1 MKNKDIETVQ
11 KNLGDLINFYKD
23 KNVLTTKYEDKNL
36 PLLRSDECFKETLDD
51 LDRAKREFDAS
62 LFFILMFGPLKAGK
76 STLTNLLARQED
88 VSPTGFG
95 AETTLRPSLII
106 KRHKQD
112 CEIVAYEAIDTR
124 DNQEELFNYV
134 MDCLRGILD
143 FQSIKSRVRR
153 TSIPLTRQNVE
164 ERLIRPLD
172 IEPLITV
179 LYVPG
184 GELVTEHVALID
196 MPGLDGVKS
205 NWEDSVVHKWILKRA
220 DFLIFIQ
227 SSMAAL
233 NKSTLNYL
241 KDAYL
246 GSRRPPL
253 WLVQNIIDATYWRS
267 EERRKSDNDTQRQNA
282 KEYISSSLGISE
294 DLRSTAINLGKASD
308 GMKGE
313 MFSDLL
319 NESRFLDFEN
329 ELKEILNE
337 SRVRIQQENSVKGVR
352 ATVRICK
359 DRFINYREELKER
372 DKEYG
377 RQIKKLAE
385 PKKILKNVYKE
396 IKPDALKDY
405 LEKELEKYVVIWM
418 NNCKENLRKEKLAIN
433 WSEGARKNLGKRV
446 EEAVDAINAKRKY
459 DLENLKNKPEV
470 PDLAKRYIDEVS
482 GKELK
487 EINECLQDLDIKIF
501 EKEILFVPKWK
512 GENVSFLIPKHISGE
527 LSKISG
533 FRLNRKEDKLDKEF
547 EHFCDNFK
555 MEYSRFVERLQK
567 IMIDEISS
575 DFDKWIT
582 DSYLKEIADYLDD
595 RTEQKAQDISK
606 KREKLED
613 TKDWIEELE
622 TMCNELEQLCNKVLE
637 AAG

>member
-1 MKNKDIETVQ
+1 MKGEDIVTVQ
-11 KNLGDLINFYKD
+11 EKLGELIDFYKD

-36 PLLRSDECFKETLDD
+36 PLLRSDECFKETLGD
-51 LDRAKREFDAS
+51 LDRSKREFDAS

-106 KRHKQD
+106 KSRRQD
-112 CEIVAYEAIDTR
+112 CEIVSYEAIDTR
-124 DNQEELFNYV
+124 DNQEELFNLV

-153 TSIPLTRQNVE
+153 VSIPLTRQNVE

-205 NWEDSVVHKWILKRA
+205 NWEDSVIHKWILKRA

-233 NKSTLNYL
+233 NKSTLDFL

-267 EERRKSDNDTQRQNA
+267 EEKRKSDNDTQRQNA

-308 GMKGE
+308 GMKE
-313 MFSDLL
+313 EKFSGLL
-319 NESRFLDFEN
+319 YESRFLEFEN
-329 ELKEILNE
+329 DLKEILNE

-352 ATVRICK
+352 ATVRGCK
-359 DRFINYREELKER
+359 VKFGNYREELEER

-377 RQIKKLAE
+377 RQMKKLAE
-385 PKKILKNVYKE
+385 PKNILKKVYKE
-396 IKPDALKDY
+396 VKPDAIKDY
-405 LEKELEKYVVIWM
+405 LEKELDKYEAAWK
-418 NNCKENLRKEKLAIN
+418 NNCKENLEKEKLVPN
-433 WSEGARKNLGKRV
+433 WSDGARKNLRKRV
-446 EEAVDAINAKRKY
+446 EEAVDAINAKRRN
-459 DLENLKNKPEV
+459 DLENLKNKPEI
-470 PDLAKRYIDEVS
+470 PDLAKRYIDEIS
-482 GKELK
+482 GKALK
-487 EINECLQDLDIKIF
+487 EINECLPELGINIF
-501 EKEILFVPKWK
+501 EKEIPFVPKWK
-512 GENVSFLIPKHISGE
+512 GENASFLIPKHISGE
-527 LSKISG
+527 LNKIIG
-533 FRLNRKEDKLDKEF
+533 FRLIRKEDKLDKAF
-547 EHFCDNFK
+547 DCFCDNLK
-555 MEYSRFVERLQK
+555 LEYNRYVERRQK
-567 IMIDEISS
+567 IMLDEISS

-582 DSYLKEIADYLDD
+582 DTYLQEIADFLDE
-595 RTEQKAQDISK
+595 RTEQKARDISK

-622 TMCNELEQLCNKVLE
+622 IMCNELEQLCDKVLE
-637 AAG
+637 RAG